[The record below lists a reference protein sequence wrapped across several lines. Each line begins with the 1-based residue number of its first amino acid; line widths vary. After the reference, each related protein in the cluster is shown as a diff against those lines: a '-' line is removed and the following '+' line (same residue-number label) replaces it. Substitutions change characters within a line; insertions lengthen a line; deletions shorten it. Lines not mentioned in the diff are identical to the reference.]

1 MRVAAVCR
9 ETHSRNKHSNGLNSW
24 APIYL
29 SWERARMSRQHSVNV
44 DALNER
50 HTKQTMSQIPAQCTA
65 ANASRTPSM
74 ISFGS
79 FVRLILI
86 IQVRLVWRVVVRE
99 HTGNIDSISTYIYF
113 QLSRRLSTINDFL
126 WFFTSG
132 SHWLLNL
139 VLASPQIMVIKF
151 NDCDNF
157 N

>member
-74 ISFGS
+74 ISFGGQFIRSVNLDHSSS
-79 FVRLILI
+79 FGVKSRCPGTYWQHRFHFNIYLFSI
-86 IQVRLVWRVVVRE
+86 ITATV
-99 HTGNIDSISTYIYF
+99 
-113 QLSRRLSTINDFL
+113 NDQRF
-126 WFFTSG
+126 S
-132 SHWLLNL
+132 L
-139 VLASPQIMVIKF
+139 VLH
-151 NDCDNF
+151 
-157 N
+157 